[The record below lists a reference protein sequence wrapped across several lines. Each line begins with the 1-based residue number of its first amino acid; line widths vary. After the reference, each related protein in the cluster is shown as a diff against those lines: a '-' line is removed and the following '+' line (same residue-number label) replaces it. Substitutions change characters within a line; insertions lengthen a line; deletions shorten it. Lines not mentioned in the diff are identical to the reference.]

1 MNKPFPIMKKPLII
15 VLIAFAGIILFLII
29 GKSTGLVGK
38 KYKEKVT
45 VEPVQLRTI
54 TEVITANGKIK
65 PEVEVKITSDVSGE
79 VIVLNVQEGD
89 WVNKGQVLAKVQ
101 PDIYE
106 RNLERMEASVK
117 TATANMEQAKAQL
130 EQKTLSFNRS
140 KILWEQKTISESEF
154 EMAQVEYNVAKSSL
168 DAAMASLTSQQAALN
183 EARDQL
189 AKTTIYAPMEGIV
202 TKLNIEKGERVVGT
216 AQFEG
221 TAIMTVSNLK
231 QMEVV
236 VDVNENDIIKVETGD
251 SCLIEVDAYL
261 KTRFKG
267 VVAQVANSAKSTGVS
282 ADQIT
287 NFEVKILM
295 IPESYAGLENR
306 GQESEYPFR
315 PGMSATVDIQ
325 TQTRTN
331 IKTVPVQSV
340 TIRTD
345 STAQDSLKKE
355 LNKINEELRQEV
367 VFVVKDGKVAQRP
380 VVSGIQDARYM
391 EIMSGLEENE
401 EVVSGPYSAIARKL
415 SDGMEVEVVDK
426 LYGASPTKK

>member
-1 MNKPFPIMKKPLII
+1 MKKQHII
-15 VLIAFAGIILFLII
+15 ILIAFAVIILFLIV
-29 GKSTGLVGK
+29 GKSTGLIGK

-45 VEPVQLRTI
+45 VESVQLRSL
-54 TEVITANGKIK
+54 TEVITANGKIN
-65 PEVEVKITSDVSGE
+65 PEVEVNITSDVSGE
-79 VIVLNVQEGD
+79 VIVLNIKEGD
-89 WVNKGQVLAKVQ
+89 WVEKGQILAKVQ

-117 TATANMEQAKAQL
+117 SSRANVDQAKAQL
-130 EQKTLSFNRS
+130 DQKTLSYNRN
-140 KILWEQKTISESEF
+140 KTLWEQKTISESDF
-154 EMAQVEYNVAKSSL
+154 EMAQVDFDVAKSSL

-189 AKTTIYAPMEGIV
+189 SKTTIYAPMDGIV

-251 SCLIEVDAYL
+251 SCMIEVDAYL
-261 KTRFKG
+261 KTYFKG
-267 VVAQVANSAKSTGVS
+267 VVTQVANSAKNTGVS

-287 NFEVKILM
+287 SFEVKILM
-295 IPESYAGLENR
+295 IPESYAGLLNR
-306 GQESEYPFR
+306 GRENEYPFR

-331 IKTVPVQSV
+331 VKTIPVQSV

-345 STAQDSLKKE
+345 SVALDSLKTQLTKS
-355 LNKINEELRQEV
+355 NEDLRKEV
-367 VFVVKDGKVAQRP
+367 VFVVKNGKVEQRT
-380 VVSGIQDARYM
+380 VESGIQDSRYM
-391 EIMSGLEENE
+391 EISSGLEENE
-401 EVVSGPYSAIARKL
+401 QVVSGPYSAIARKL
-415 SDGMEVEVVDK
+415 SNGMEVEVVEK
-426 LYGASPTKK
+426 LYGATEAKKE

>member
-1 MNKPFPIMKKPLII
+1 MKKPLII
-15 VLIAFAGIILFLII
+15 VLIAFAGLILFLII

-38 KYKEKVT
+38 KFKEKVT
-45 VEPVQLRTI
+45 VEAVQLRTI

-65 PEVEVKITSDVSGE
+65 PEVEIKITSDVSGE
-79 VIVLNVQEGD
+79 VIVLNVKEGD
-89 WVNKGQVLAKVQ
+89 WVTKGQILAKVQ

-117 TATANMEQAKAQL
+117 SVRANMEQAKAQL
-130 EQKTLSFNRS
+130 DQKTLSFKRS
-140 KILWEQKTISESEF
+140 KTLWEQKTISESEF

-189 AKTTIYAPMEGIV
+189 SKTTIYSPMDGIV

-236 VDVNENDIIKVETGD
+236 VDVNENDIVKVETGD

-295 IPESYAGLENR
+295 IPESYAGLQNR
-306 GQESEYPFR
+306 GRESEYPFR

-325 TQTRTN
+325 TQNRAN

-345 STAQDSLKKE
+345 SVAQDSLKKE
-355 LNKINEELRQEV
+355 VNPVAEELRQEV
-367 VFVVKDGKVAQRP
+367 VFVVKDGKIEQRP

-391 EIMSGLEENE
+391 EITSGLEEKE
-401 EVVSGPYSAIARKL
+401 QVVSGPYSAIARKL
-415 SDGMEVEVVDK
+415 NHGMEVEVVEK
-426 LYGASPTKK
+426 LYGTAEAKKE

>member
-1 MNKPFPIMKKPLII
+1 MKKPLII
-15 VLIAFAGIILFLII
+15 VLIAFAILIIFLIV
-29 GKSTGLVGK
+29 GKSMGLVGK
-38 KYKEKVT
+38 KFKEKVT
-45 VEPVQLRTI
+45 VESVQLRTI

-79 VIVLNVQEGD
+79 VIELYVKEGD
-89 WVNKGQVLAKVQ
+89 WVSKGQVLAKVQ
-101 PDIYE
+101 PDIYL

-117 TATANMEQAKAQL
+117 TARANMEQAKAQL

-140 KILWEQKTISESEF
+140 KTLWGQKTISESEF

-168 DAAMASLTSQQAALN
+168 DASMASLTSQQAALN

-236 VDVNENDIIKVETGD
+236 VDVNENDIVKVKTGD

-267 VVAQVANSAKSTGVS
+267 IVAQVANSAKSTGVS

-287 NFEVKILM
+287 NFEVRILM
-295 IPESYAGLENR
+295 IPQSYAALSSR
-306 GQESEYPFR
+306 GQGNEYPFR

-325 TQTRTN
+325 TQTRAN
-331 IKTVPVQSV
+331 VKTVPVQSV
-340 TIRTD
+340 AIRNDT
-345 STAQDSLKKE
+345 TTQDSLK
-355 LNKINEELRQEV
+355 LNVALASEEARKEV
-367 VFVVKDGKVAQRP
+367 VFIVKDGKIEQRP
-380 VVSGIQDARYM
+380 VVAGIQDARFI
-391 EIMSGLEENE
+391 EIETGLEEGE
-401 EVVSGPYSAIARKL
+401 QVVSGPYSAIARKL
-415 SDGMEVEVVDK
+415 NHGMEVEVVQK
-426 LYGASPTKK
+426 LYGSTETKK